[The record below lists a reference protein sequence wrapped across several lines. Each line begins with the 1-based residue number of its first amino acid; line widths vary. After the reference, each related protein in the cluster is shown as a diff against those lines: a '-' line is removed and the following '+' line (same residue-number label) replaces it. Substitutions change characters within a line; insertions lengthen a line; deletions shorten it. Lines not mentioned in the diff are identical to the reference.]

1 MSETAYRPKA
11 VQFDLQGIIQPLIYS
26 SAYLSLAGA
35 AMVWISCVL
44 QGIAFD
50 PAAAAVMVLVT
61 FSIYNLNRKT
71 DESED
76 AINHAERYAF
86 TKKYGKVLFASAI
99 AAYILALLLA
109 VFQGLD
115 SLLVAAIPLIGGVAY
130 SIPFFPTRS
139 GLIRLKEIPVMK
151 SLIVAVAWAVPPA
164 LLPICHA
171 GLHADLST
179 AIVGIFYF
187 SLVFINTVV
196 FDMRDVEG
204 DAATGVRTIPVILG
218 MRRTKIA
225 LTVLNVCLGAA
236 FVYGGLAVMGL
247 PATLLLIASVTYAQ
261 WYILSFH
268 RLSTAKILCEALADG
283 QFILLAGV
291 LFIIVGL
298 VPIGLT

>member
-1 MSETAYRPKA
+1 MFESVNRT
-11 VQFDLQGIIQPLIYS
+11 GIAPVDFRAIIYLLVYS
-26 SAYLSLAGA
+26 SLYLSLASV

-44 QGIAFD
+44 QGLAFD
-50 PAAAAVMVLVT
+50 PIVAAIAMLVT

-86 TKKYGKVLFASAI
+86 TKKYGKYLFHSAI
-99 AAYILALLLA
+99 VAYGIALLLS
-109 VFQGLD
+109 VFQGFD
-115 SLLVAAIPLIGGVAY
+115 SLLITAIPLIGGGVY
-130 SIPFFPTRS
+130 SIPLLPTRT

-171 GLHADLST
+171 DLHADLST
-179 AIVGIFYF
+179 AVVGVFYF

-204 DAATGVRTIPVILG
+204 DAISGVRTIPVILG
-218 MRRTKIA
+218 MRTTKIV
-225 LTVLNVCLGAA
+225 LTVLNVCFGAA
-236 FVYGGLAVMGL
+236 IVYGGLAFMGL
-247 PATLLLIASVTYAQ
+247 PVTLMLIASVVYAQ

-268 RLSTAKILCEALADG
+268 RLCTEKILCELLADG
-283 QFILLAGV
+283 QFILLCGV
-291 LFIIVGL
+291 LYVIVGL
-298 VPIGLT
+298 MPVGLL